1 MMTLTV
7 AAARQINAAAEA
19 NEVDELGLRVAARR
33 LPDGTVD
40 YAMGFDEP
48 REGDLVLDEKGVRLL
63 IGSPSQPLLQGTR
76 IDYVEYEPGDFR
88 FIFIPPGSPEADPT
102 DPAQ

>member
-1 MMTLTV
+1 MMTLTP

-19 NEVDELGLRVAARR
+19 NETDELGLRVAARR
-33 LPDGTVD
+33 LPDGTID

-88 FIFIPPGSPEADPT
+88 FIFIPPGSPEADPA
-102 DPAQ
+102 DLAQ

>member
-7 AAARQINAAAEA
+7 AAARQVHAAADA
-19 NEVDELGLRVAARR
+19 ADADELGLRVAARQ
-33 LPDGTVD
+33 LPDGTVE

-48 REGDLVLDEKGVRLL
+48 REGDVVLDEKGVRLL
-63 IGSPSQPLLQGTR
+63 IGEPSQPLLQGTR